1 MPLICNTLNSVYC
14 YYKTK
19 GFEEIYLAIIPN
31 PVTMINPQLGNY
43 NGLIPKLYA
52 VDSLKM
58 RIIDVYTIYAKNP
71 QQYYSRNDTHWSSAG
86 FQTWLDEF
94 NKTLGE
100 ISIRPLQ

>member
-71 QQYYSRNDTHWSSAG
+71 Q
-86 FQTWLDEF
+86 
-94 NKTLGE
+94 
-100 ISIRPLQ
+100 